1 MSIPNVEV
9 HRQYAVKGTIYGKF
23 LFEHGKC
30 AYKKKLL
37 IVCMYDI
44 GGVRRRKKARR
55 DFNMDRI
62 ELMSVEHSSST
73 TVVR

>member
-1 MSIPNVEV
+1 MMSIPNVEV
-9 HRQYAVKGTIYGKF
+9 HRQYAVKGTIFGKF

-30 AYKKKLL
+30 AYKKTLNS
-37 IVCMYDI
+37 CMYDI

-55 DFNMDRI
+55 DFNIDRI

-73 TVVR
+73 TVVT